1 MGNSP
6 YFFRVPILMLV
17 GALKIYN
24 KDEYIFQQY
33 NQLIINKVS
42 APVASTRDALAER
55 LQSTW

>member
-17 GALKIYN
+17 GALKIHN

-42 APVASTRDALAER
+42 APVASTRDAFAER